1 VAVLDV
7 VAERWSTRVF
17 DAVEPLDEGALEASL
32 EAARWAPSANNTQPC
47 RFVVAR
53 RGTKSFAAV
62 CAALT
67 GFNPSWAPAAAALL
81 VTIAETVTAEGTPL
95 RWAEYD
101 AGQAAAYFTLQ
112 AHAVGLYTHQ
122 MGGFDPAALSTAFEL
137 ESRFVPLTVIA
148 VGALGDMTDATPE
161 LRSRETAP
169 RVRRPV
175 VESLIVND

>member
-17 DAVEPLDEGALEASL
+17 DAGETLKEEALEACL

-53 RGTKSFAAV
+53 RGSTSFAAV
-62 CAALT
+62 CASLA
-67 GFNPSWAPAAAALL
+67 GFNSSWASAAGALL
-81 VTIAETVTAEGTPL
+81 VAVTESVTAEGTPL

-112 AHAVGLYTHQ
+112 AHAVGLVTHQ
-122 MGGFDPAALSTAFEL
+122 MGGFDPVALSAAFEL
-137 ESRFVPLTVIA
+137 DSRFVPLTVIA
-148 VGALGDMTDATPE
+148 VGSLGDITNATPE

-169 RVRRPV
+169 RVRRPA